1 MKYMNARAM
10 QRFLA
15 YLVDVMLISLLVNL
29 IVNFIPAYTH
39 NVNIASEYYAALLEG
54 NVVSTDVQELMTIL
68 KGLFISMAIM
78 VAIEIPF
85 YILYLVVLPFFWE
98 KQTLGRWLMH
108 VKVVSKTEEKAKISN
123 LLLRELVG
131 GFLILRL
138 FSASFFLPVIYLYLC
153 MTTGRTL
160 SDMIGGTRLIDT
172 RFINAE
178 FLHEENEPKEEKDYV
193 DATFRDVT
201 DEPKE
206 NSTEDE
212 TDYKVF

>member
-1 MKYMNARAM
+1 MKYMNAGAM

-15 YLVDVMLISLLVNL
+15 YLVDFTLISIFVNF
-29 IVNFIPAYTH
+29 IVNFIPTYTQ
-39 NVNIASEYYAALLEG
+39 NVNFASEYYAALLKG
-54 NVVSTDVQELMTIL
+54 DVIGTDVQELTTFFKSL
-68 KGLFISMAIM
+68 LISLAIM
-78 VAIEIPF
+78 LAIEIPF
-85 YILYLVVLPFFWE
+85 HILYLVVLPYFWE

-108 VKVVSKTEEKAKISN
+108 VKVVTKTEEKVKISN

-131 GFLILRL
+131 GFVILRL
-138 FSASFFLPVIYLYLC
+138 FSASFILPVIYLYLC
-153 MTTGRTL
+153 LTTGRTL

-178 FLHEENEPKEEKDYV
+178 FLHEENEPEEEKDYV

-201 DEPKE
+201 DESKDNP
-206 NSTEDE
+206 TEDD